1 MQKKNCFYLILFTLV
16 NCALYNSVV
25 ADDYKFGANIAV
37 INTEQILEN
46 SAAIKTIR
54 DSMQQMSSQIE
65 NDLTQKEIEL
75 KRMEYELLQQRESL
89 NEEEYQKQL
98 TIFNDR
104 VSETQK
110 LVHTRKHALE
120 ETHRASRQKVYNKIL
135 EIIQTLSEKYKF
147 DVVLPFSQLVF
158 ARDNLDITAEVLD
171 QLNKEQINFKIEY

>member
-1 MQKKNCFYLILFTLV
+1 MQNKKYFYLIVF
-16 NCALYNSVV
+16 ALINFVLQKSAI
-25 ADDYKFGANIAV
+25 ADEYKFATNIAV

-75 KRMEYELLQQRESL
+75 KRMEYELLQQRDTLS
-89 NEEEYQKQL
+89 EEEYQKQL

-104 VSETQK
+104 VNETQK

-135 EIIQTLSEKYKF
+135 EIIQQLSEKYKF

-158 ARDNLDITAEVLD
+158 ARDNLDITTEVLD
-171 QLNKEQINFKIEY
+171 QLNQQQINFKIEY

>member
-1 MQKKNCFYLILFTLV
+1 MQKKKYLYLILLV
-16 NCALYNSVV
+16 VINCALHNLVV
-25 ADDYKFGANIAV
+25 ADEYKFGTNIAV

-54 DSMQQMSSQIE
+54 ESMQQMSGQIE

-75 KRMEYELLQQRESL
+75 KRIEYELLQQRDSL
-89 NEEEYQKQL
+89 SEEEYQKQL
-98 TIFNDR
+98 KIFNDR

-135 EIIQTLSEKYKF
+135 EIIQQLSEKYKF

-158 ARDNLDITAEVLD
+158 ARDNLDITTEVLD